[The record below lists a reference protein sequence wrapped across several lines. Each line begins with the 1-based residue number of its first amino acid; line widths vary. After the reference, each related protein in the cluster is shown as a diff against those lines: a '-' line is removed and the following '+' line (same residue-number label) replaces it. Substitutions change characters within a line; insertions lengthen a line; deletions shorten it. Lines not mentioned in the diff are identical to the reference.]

1 MMSNTWED
9 KQISHE
15 LKKMGQA
22 STENSLFERVLFKI
36 ETRLENRKKH
46 FWNSITWKP
55 WAHPGGWAALAAC
68 LCVSVTGALYH
79 QNQVDNNDLDSY
91 LITIS
96 NPTANTIPD
105 PDGIKVPILLTEE
118 LTTQGPDILLSD

>member
-1 MMSNTWED
+1 MPNAWKDE
-9 KQISHE
+9 QISRE

-22 STENSLFERVLFKI
+22 STENALFERVLFKI

-46 FWNSITWKP
+46 FWDSVTWKP
-55 WAHPGGWAALAAC
+55 WAHPGGWAALAVC

-96 NPTANTIPD
+96 DPTTNATPE

-118 LTTQGPDILLSD
+118 LPAQSTDILLSD

>member
-1 MMSNTWED
+1 MPNTWKDE
-9 KQISHE
+9 QISRE
-15 LKKMGQA
+15 LKKMSQTPA
-22 STENSLFERVLFKI
+22 EDALFARVLFKI

-68 LCVSVTGALYH
+68 LCVSVTGAFYH

-91 LITIS
+91 LIFIS
-96 NPTANTIPD
+96 NPTVNTTSD
-105 PDGIKVPILLTEE
+105 SDGIKMPILLTEE
-118 LTTQGPDILLSD
+118 IPTQSTDILLSD